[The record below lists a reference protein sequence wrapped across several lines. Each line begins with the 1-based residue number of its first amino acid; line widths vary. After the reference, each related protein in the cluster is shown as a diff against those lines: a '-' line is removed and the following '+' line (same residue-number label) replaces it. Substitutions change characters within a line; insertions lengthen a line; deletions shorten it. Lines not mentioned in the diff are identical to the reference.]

1 VFFGSC
7 LDELGD
13 LVRSLRLVGPQNFK
27 RVTTVNLGEQPAPV
41 RVVSV
46 NPGLRV
52 LVHLERKNLVTA
64 FKLGITANA

>member
-27 RVTTVNLGEQPAPV
+27 RVTTVNLSEQPAPV

-64 FKLGITANA
+64 FKPGITANA